1 MMRALGLFGSSRK
14 NRRLPFFSALG
25 GAGVPCVESGSWRS
39 KRMQH
44 NMGLCCMGLW
54 DRGRGVNSRRGG
66 RL

>member
-1 MMRALGLFGSSRK
+1 MRAFSFLGSSRK
-14 NRRLPFFSALG
+14 SRELPNRG
-25 GAGVPCVESGSWRS
+25 GVGQCVENGSWRS